1 MNTEQLLQELAGVE
15 YPRQVDVVD
24 AVMAEVRK
32 RPYLMPKRRNVVLR
46 RIGLSAAAVA
56 AVAIIAVPALM
67 PKGGS
72 SEPMGDMLASVQS
85 YDYYAAIE
93 SAALN
98 PIECLY
104 DEPENTDE

>member
-46 RIGLSAAAVA
+46 RVGLSVAAAAVA
-56 AVAIIAVPALM
+56 AIIAVPALM
-67 PKGGS
+67 PKAGS
-72 SEPMGDMLASVQS
+72 NEPMGDMLASVQS